1 MKIFKPLF
9 WEKKISLISIILLP
23 VSLIV
28 KLAAYLKRKLTKPI
42 IFKIPII
49 CVGNIYLGGTG
60 KTPLSIYI
68 ANELTKL
75 KKKPLI
81 IRKFYKNH
89 SDEHRLIKKNYKHF
103 ITNSNRSTGI
113 INAQNNNYDT
123 VILDDGFQECKIKK
137 NLNIICFSQN
147 QLAGNEMVIPSG
159 PLRESLNAL
168 KYADLIL
175 INGKKVSDFEKKILK
190 INNKLKIFYSN
201 YIPVNIDQFK
211 GKKLLAI
218 AGIGNPNNF
227 FELLEDYDLN
237 IEKKISFPDHYKF
250 TPSDIKK
257 IVSEAKKNN
266 LEVVMTEKDYLKIKD
281 LNDEVFHY
289 IPISLEVDNK
299 AKFINEIVRIYDQN
313 F

>member
-23 VSLIV
+23 ISLIV
-28 KLAAYLKRKLTKPI
+28 KLSAYLKRKLTKPI

-60 KTPLSIYI
+60 KTPLSIFI
-68 ANELTKL
+68 ANELLRL

-81 IRKFYKNH
+81 IKKFYKSH
-89 SDEHRLIKKNYKHF
+89 TDEHRLIKKNYKYF
-103 ITNSNRSTGI
+103 ITSSDRSSGI
-113 INAQNNNYDT
+113 LDAQNNNYDA

-137 NLNIICFSQN
+137 NLSIICFSQK
-147 QLAGNEMVIPSG
+147 QLAGNEMVLPSG

-168 KYADLIL
+168 KYANLIL
-175 INGKKVSDFEKKILK
+175 INGKKVLDFEKKILK
-190 INNKLKIFYSN
+190 INSKLKIFYSN
-201 YIPVNIDQFK
+201 YIPLNINQFK

-227 FELLEDYDLN
+227 FELLEDYNLN

-250 TPSDIKK
+250 THSDVKRIT
-257 IVSEAKKNN
+257 SEAKKNN

-281 LNDEVFHY
+281 LSKEIFHY
-289 IPISLEVDNK
+289 IQISLEVDNK
-299 AKFINEIVRIYDQN
+299 AKFINEIIRTYDQN